1 MSSTQIE
8 EVVTYL
14 SKKYSFPEEE
24 AQMTVREYLQ
34 SKSQEKKIGRPEKKK
49 KEYAPSKEDSE
60 TNATFLSEVEE
71 SEAPKVAYKKI
82 ESKSSK
88 GKSKETAISNPLS
101 VEVTAAPVVVEVAS
115 SIDVDAKIAEV
126 MRAQAEKFKELMMT
140 KKKVV
145 SPTPAPAQETVQ
157 ESSAVAVVVEEKKK
171 VVKKKPVTKVS
182 TESVT
187 ETVTES
193 VAKVVPELVAESV
206 VDMKVVNEKIAE
218 VMRAQ
223 AAKLTQVAVEKTQ
236 APVVVVPA
244 EKKEKKLKKKV
255 VVPTPVVAE
264 PVVAKPVVVVEEV
277 VASQE
282 DEDLMKM
289 MDEFEKSREKEVEVP
304 AEQMVTLERINDET
318 ITMYR
323 HEGTLY
329 KKTQSG
335 LLYDRYTKECV
346 GKVDE
351 KGKVTLMLQAVED
364 ELCSEAE
371 SGSED
376 ENEYDSE

>member
-49 KEYAPSKEDSE
+49 KEYAPSKEESE

-71 SEAPKVAYKKI
+71 SEAAKVAYKKI

-101 VEVTAAPVVVEVAS
+101 VEVTASPVVVESTS

-140 KKKVV
+140 KKK
-145 SPTPAPAQETVQ
+145 APVQ
-157 ESSAVAVVVEEKKK
+157 ESSAVAAVAVVVEEKKK
-171 VVKKKPVTKVS
+171 VVKKKQVTKVVS
-182 TESVT
+182 PES
-187 ETVTES
+187 
-193 VAKVVPELVAESV
+193 VPELVAVAVAEQV

-223 AAKLTQVAVEKTQ
+223 AAKLTQVAVEKTPS
-236 APVVVVPA
+236 PVVVVPA

-255 VVPTPVVAE
+255 VVPTPVVVE
-264 PVVAKPVVVVEEV
+264 PVVAKPVVVVEEI

-282 DEDLMKM
+282 DEDLMRM

-335 LLYDRYTKECV
+335 LLYDRYTKDCV

-351 KGKVTLMLQAVED
+351 KGKVTLMVQAVEE

>member
-140 KKKVV
+140 KKKLV
-145 SPTPAPAQETVQ
+145 SATPAPAQETVQ
-157 ESSAVAVVVEEKKK
+157 ESPSVAVVVEEKKK

>member
-140 KKKVV
+140 KKKLV
-145 SPTPAPAQETVQ
+145 SATPAPAQETVQ

>member
-49 KEYAPSKEDSE
+49 KEYAPSKEESE

-71 SEAPKVAYKKI
+71 SEAAKVAYKKI

-101 VEVTAAPVVVEVAS
+101 VEVTASPVVVESTS

-140 KKKVV
+140 KKK
-145 SPTPAPAQETVQ
+145 APVQ
-157 ESSAVAVVVEEKKK
+157 ESSAVAVVAVVAEEKKK
-171 VVKKKPVTKVS
+171 VVKKKQVTKVVS
-182 TESVT
+182 PES
-187 ETVTES
+187 
-193 VAKVVPELVAESV
+193 VPELVAVAVAEQV

-223 AAKLTQVAVEKTQ
+223 AAKLTQVAVEKTPS
-236 APVVVVPA
+236 PVVVVPA

-255 VVPTPVVAE
+255 VVPTPVVVESVVVVE
-264 PVVAKPVVVVEEV
+264 PVVVVVPTPVVVVEEV

-282 DEDLMKM
+282 DEDLMRM

-335 LLYDRYTKECV
+335 LLYDRYTKDCV

-351 KGKVTLMLQAVED
+351 KGKVTLMVQAVEE

>member
-1 MSSTQIE
+1 
-8 EVVTYL
+8 
-14 SKKYSFPEEE
+14 
-24 AQMTVREYLQ
+24 
-34 SKSQEKKIGRPEKKK
+34 
-49 KEYAPSKEDSE
+49 
-60 TNATFLSEVEE
+60 
-71 SEAPKVAYKKI
+71 
-82 ESKSSK
+82 
-88 GKSKETAISNPLS
+88 
-101 VEVTAAPVVVEVAS
+101 
-115 SIDVDAKIAEV
+115 
-126 MRAQAEKFKELMMT
+126 
-140 KKKVV
+140 
-145 SPTPAPAQETVQ
+145 
-157 ESSAVAVVVEEKKK
+157 
-171 VVKKKPVTKVS
+171 VTKVV

-187 ETVTES
+187 ESVPES
-193 VAKVVPELVAESV
+193 VAKVVTKSVPELVSVSVAESV

-255 VVPTPVVAE
+255 VVPTPVVVVSE
-264 PVVAKPVVVVEEV
+264 PVVSEPVVVVEDV

-282 DEDLMKM
+282 DEELMKM
-289 MDEFEKSREKEVEVP
+289 MDEFEKAREKEVEVP

-351 KGKVTLMLQAVED
+351 NGKVTLMLQAVEE